1 MADEFDGGGDPRFVA
16 LYRGVVTDNADPLKI
31 GRVRVRV
38 PGLLDPD
45 SAWALPLN
53 VGGGAGARGFYFVPE
68 EGAEVAV
75 WFHQGDVD
83 ELHYIPGCF
92 RAPQR
97 VSGLND
103 RVTGKTASEAPDV
116 KVIETDRWLV
126 VLDDS
131 TLTPALL
138 LQDKIS
144 GDGIELNALTRQLSI
159 SATTS
164 ISIEAV
170 GSVEINAV
178 NVSINGRPVLPS
190 PEPI

>member
-1 MADEFDGGGDPRFVA
+1 MADEFDGEGDPRFVA
-16 LYRGVVTDNADPLKI
+16 LYRGVVTNNADPMKI

-53 VGGGAGARGFYFVPE
+53 VGGGGGARGFYFVPE
-68 EGAEVAV
+68 VGAEVAV

-92 RAPQR
+92 RAPRR
-97 VSGLND
+97 VSALND
-103 RVTGKTASEAPDV
+103 RITGKTAAEAPDV
-116 KVIETDRWLV
+116 KVIETDRWLI

-138 LQDKIS
+138 LTDKIS
-144 GDGIELNALTRQLSI
+144 GDGFELNALTRQLSI
-159 SATTS
+159 KATTS

-170 GSVEINAV
+170 GSIEINAV